1 MQRPGTFVLAAFY
14 YAVKDRR
21 KDPERVMRKIQ
32 VLLIFL
38 TILANIAP
46 AWGHGTEG
54 FTEKAEGALVSAGY
68 DDGEPM
74 SYAEVEIIGPGSDTP
89 FQKGR
94 TDRNGRFMFR
104 PDREGLWQIVVKD
117 GMGHRLSLEW
127 EITDLKVG
135 IKAAKPTGTGSRKA
149 SRPQGIIMGMSII
162 FGLFGIAYGWKAR
175 FR

>member
-1 MQRPGTFVLAAFY
+1 
-14 YAVKDRR
+14 
-21 KDPERVMRKIQ
+21 MRKIQ
-32 VLLIFL
+32 ALLIFL
-38 TILANIAP
+38 VILATIAP

-74 SYAEVEIIGPGSDTP
+74 SYAEVEIIGPVSDTP

-94 TDRNGRFMFR
+94 TDRNGRFMFL
-104 PDREGLWQIVVKD
+104 PDRKGLWQIVIKD
-117 GMGHRLSLEW
+117 GMGHRLALEW
-127 EITDLKVG
+127 EITDLKG
-135 IKAAKPTGTGSRKA
+135 DIKAVKPTEPRFLKS

-162 FGLFGIAYGWKAR
+162 FGLFGIVYGWKAR